1 MATTIRAESR
11 IVKGKRSSHVQ
22 LVALGTVLIGACS
35 DDNLPKDRY
44 VYKAQ
49 QECVQDW
56 GETNCERSPGGSGLG
71 PAAAGAL
78 AGAYFFG
85 PRFNSVVQTPG
96 GSHVWSGTPDRPAVN
111 PATGNYMGSKSVNV
125 PAPRGGFGSSAR
137 AAGSSGT

>member
-1 MATTIRAESR
+1 M
-11 IVKGKRSSHVQ
+11 KGKRSSHVQ

-35 DDNLPKDRY
+35 DENLPKDRY

-49 QECVQDW
+49 QECGTDW
-56 GETNCERSPGGSGLG
+56 GETNWEACPQGSAIA
-71 PAAAGAL
+71 PAVAGAL

-85 PRFNSVVQTPG
+85 PRFNSIVQTPD